1 MRVFQVHFL
10 LSNDGK
16 ELHDDKTMLDVAAKD
31 MENLVEILIKDVSI
45 SERLAFLIKG
55 NFVFDTYEP
64 IQISEFHMRQRYG
77 NEPLEIDRDREPN
90 TLWTDED
97 YIGQKL

>member
-55 NFVFDTYEP
+55 KLVFDTYEP
-64 IQISEFHMRQRYG
+64 IQTVSYTHLRAHE
-77 NEPLEIDRDREPN
+77 
-90 TLWTDED
+90 T
-97 YIGQKL
+97 

>member
-1 MRVFQVHFL
+1 MICGTAIR
-10 LSNDGK
+10 S
-16 ELHDDKTMLDVAAKD
+16 
-31 MENLVEILIKDVSI
+31 
-45 SERLAFLIKG
+45 AFE
-55 NFVFDTYEP
+55 FSFRS
-64 IQISEFHMRQRYG
+64 ISEFHMRQRYG

>member
-45 SERLAFLIKG
+45 SERLAFLIK
-55 NFVFDTYEP
+55 
-64 IQISEFHMRQRYG
+64 
-77 NEPLEIDRDREPN
+77 
-90 TLWTDED
+90 
-97 YIGQKL
+97 